1 MLHDLADQFISKIG
15 PYLDPEIV
23 QKLSADLYEAANA
36 ERLFAEKTD
45 ATTEKIK
52 IAAG

>member
-23 QKLSADLYEAANA
+23 QKLSADRYEAANA